1 MTAMT
6 PLADLNACSK
16 DDFVTA
22 LANIFEYSPWIAE
35 KAAGAR
41 PFVGVTQ
48 LFEAMKA
55 AVERAPPELRLALI
69 RAHPDLADKTQR
81 AAGLTA
87 ESGAEQNSV
96 GLDRLSDAEYRA
108 FERVNNAYR
117 AKFGFPYIVCV
128 RRHAKDSILRD
139 FERRLPNGAATEV
152 AISIGEICRIAA
164 LRVDQLVASDDR
176 LPVHGRL
183 STHVLDTHSG
193 KPAAGIPVELVELS
207 AFGEHRVVARTLTNH
222 DGRTDQP
229 LIGGRPVP
237 IGDYELRFKVADYF
251 ASKNVPLSDP
261 PFLDSIPLRF
271 SVSDPEGHLHVPL
284 LVTPW
289 SYATYRGS

>member
-1 MTAMT
+1 MSQRTLT
-6 PLADLNACSK
+6 DLNTCSRG
-16 DDFVTA
+16 DFVAA

-35 KAAGAR
+35 NAADAR
-41 PFVGVTQ
+41 PFSGVKQ

-55 AVERAPPELRLALI
+55 AVERAPPELRVALI
-69 RAHPDLADKTQR
+69 KAHPDLANKTQR

-87 ESGAEQNSV
+87 ESNAEQNSV
-96 GLDRLSDAEYRA
+96 GFDRLSDAEYAA

-117 AKFGFPYIVCV
+117 SKFGFPYIVCV
-128 RRHAKDSILRD
+128 RRHTKDSILRD
-139 FERRLPNGAATEV
+139 FERRLPNDAKTETQK
-152 AISIGEICRIAA
+152 SIEEIWRIAA
-164 LRVDQLVASDDR
+164 LRVDQFVVSDDR
-176 LPVHGRL
+176 LQVHGRL

-193 KPAAGIPVELVELS
+193 RPASGIAVELVELS
-207 AFGEHRVVARTLTNH
+207 DLGASRVVTRAVTNA
-222 DGRTDQP
+222 DGRTDLP

-237 IGDYELRFKVADYF
+237 IGRYELTFSVGNYF
-251 ASKNVPLSDP
+251 AGRQVPTSDP

-271 SVSDPEGHLHVPL
+271 AVSDPEGHLHVPL

>member
-1 MTAMT
+1 MSQKK
-6 PLADLNACSK
+6 LADLNVCSN
-16 DDFVTA
+16 DEFVTT
-22 LANIFEYSPWIAE
+22 LSNIFEYSPWIAE
-35 KAAGAR
+35 QAASAR
-41 PFVGVTQ
+41 PFAGVKQ
-48 LFEAMKA
+48 LFAAMKA
-55 AVERAPPELRLALI
+55 AVDRAAPELRLALI
-69 RAHPDLADKTQR
+69 KAHPDLADKSQR

-87 ESGAEQNSV
+87 ESNVEQNSV
-96 GLDRLSDAEYRA
+96 GLDRLSDAEYEA

-128 RRHAKDSILRD
+128 RRHTKDSILRD
-139 FERRLPNGAATEV
+139 FEKRLPNDARTETQTSV
-152 AISIGEICRIAA
+152 EEICRIAA
-164 LRVDQLVASDDR
+164 LRLDQLVASDDR
-176 LPVHGRL
+176 LSVHGRL

-193 KPAAGIPVELVELS
+193 KPAAGIAVGLVELS
-207 AFGEHRVVARTLTNH
+207 DLGASRVVTRTITNS
-222 DGRTDQP
+222 DGRTDTP

-237 IGDYELRFKVADYF
+237 IGRYELTFSVANYFSERKV
-251 ASKNVPLSDP
+251 PMSDP